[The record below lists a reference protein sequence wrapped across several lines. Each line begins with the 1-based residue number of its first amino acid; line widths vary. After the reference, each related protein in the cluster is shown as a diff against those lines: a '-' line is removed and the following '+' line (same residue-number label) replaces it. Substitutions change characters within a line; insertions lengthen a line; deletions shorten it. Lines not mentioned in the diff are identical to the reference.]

1 MELLYKELT
10 GKIVNCAIIVHKL
23 LGPGLLESAY
33 EECLCYELQ
42 NCGLE
47 TLKQLPMPLIY
58 KEKKLDI
65 GYRIDLLVEDKIVI
79 EVKSVDLLN
88 PIHTAQLMTYMK
100 LSRCRIGLLINF
112 NVQFLKEGIR
122 RIII

>member
-10 GKIVNCAIIVHKL
+10 GKIVNCAISVHKL

-33 EECLCYELQ
+33 EECLQYELTLS
-42 NCGLE
+42 GLKSS
-47 TLKQLPMPLIY
+47 KQVPMPLIY
-58 KEKKLDI
+58 RDKKMDI
-65 GYRIDLLVEDKIVI
+65 GYRVDLLVEDKVII
-79 EVKSVDLLN
+79 EVKSVDVVN
-88 PIHTAQLMTYMK
+88 PVHIAQLMTYLK
-100 LSRCRIGLLINF
+100 LSGTRIGLLINF